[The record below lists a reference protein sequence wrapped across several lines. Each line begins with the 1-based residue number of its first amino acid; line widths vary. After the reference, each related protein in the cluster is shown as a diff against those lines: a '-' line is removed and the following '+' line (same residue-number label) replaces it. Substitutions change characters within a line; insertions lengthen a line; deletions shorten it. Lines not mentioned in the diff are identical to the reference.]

1 MCWVQSPCLICHN
14 YFFVSDTKV
23 PTFTI
28 LFIVLYN
35 SIALYFGIVT
45 KKTKNMV
52 SKVKENERTHETCT
66 KALIP
71 VRDALDILSG
81 KWKLPIIIALKFG
94 NKRFSELAK
103 QVHGITDKMLS
114 KELRELEMN
123 ELVKRTVFDSVPVVV
138 EYSMTPYG
146 QTLEKLIEELQVWGT
161 QHRKRILRKGK

>member
-1 MCWVQSPCLICHN
+1 
-14 YFFVSDTKV
+14 
-23 PTFTI
+23 
-28 LFIVLYN
+28 
-35 SIALYFGIVT
+35 
-45 KKTKNMV
+45 MV

-81 KWKLPIIIALKFG
+81 KWKLPILIALSFG

-123 ELVKRTVFDSVPVVV
+123 ELVKRTVYDSVPVVV

-146 QTLEKLIEELQVWGT
+146 ETLEKLIEELQVWGT
-161 QHRKRILRKGK
+161 FMLQKHSSSQASHLMPSLIEYQDQGHRGFTMQLLRY